1 MLNVFLGYSCNLK
14 CGYCLQAPMA
24 SRERRVKPD
33 PSLFLEKVLP
43 WVIEKDIRK
52 IAYWGG
58 EPIVYWKTIK
68 TIQDAFDKAGH
79 KFDMIKMATNGTL
92 FTEEHVEQCNE
103 WGVYTILSQH
113 LDYGV
118 PAWEQVMKLDKMS
131 LSYLFHHDEL
141 YAWDWLKRCQELEE
155 KYQRQVFPFMHWPR
169 STEGADKSSDLTHE
183 DLDKH
188 IVHLWKLA
196 ELAANGD
203 RFLQGMW
210 NAHLVEWRQKLD
222 VGAEAVP
229 MCYGDHQIDI
239 DLDGNRY
246 GCHHTVEPW
255 LKTGTLWDDNQ
266 NPDAMKQVRRFVDT
280 KECQVCP
287 IKTWCRGNC
296 HLSRTHDVDCRLS
309 KYKHKI
315 LTWLDKRMPETNER
329 IYKHD

>member
-1 MLNVFLGYSCNLK
+1 MS
-14 CGYCLQAPMA
+14 
-24 SRERRVKPD
+24 SRERKAKPD
-33 PSLFLEKVLP
+33 PSLFLKKVLP
-43 WVIEKDIRK
+43 WVIEKKIKK

-68 TIQDAFDKAGH
+68 TIQDAFDEAGH
-79 KFDMIKMATNGTL
+79 EFDMIKMATNGTL
-92 FTEEHVEQCNE
+92 FTEEHVKQCNK

-118 PAWEQVMKLDKMS
+118 PAWDHVMKLDRMS

-141 YAWDWLKRCQELEE
+141 YAWDWLERCRDLEE
-155 KYQRQVFPFMHWPR
+155 RYQRQVFPFMHWPR
-169 STEGADKSSDLTHE
+169 STDGANKSSDLTHE

-188 IVHLWKLA
+188 IVHLW
-196 ELAANGD
+196 ELADLARKGD
-203 RFLQGMW
+203 RYAKGLW
-210 NAHLVEWRQKLD
+210 YAHWVEWKEKLRP
-222 VGAEAVP
+222 GEEAVP

-255 LKTGTLWDDNQ
+255 IKTGTVWDDQQ
-266 NPDAMKQVRRFVDT
+266 NPKALQQVRRFVDT
-280 KECQVCP
+280 DECMSCP

-296 HLSRTHDVDCRLS
+296 HLSRTHDEDCRLS

-315 LTWLDKRMPETNER
+315 LTWLDPHMEVSGER